1 MGKNVADIKLT
12 ANSGIELPLPNP
24 KDVKKVLILG
34 NTIGFF
40 GYPGEGC
47 NISNIHGEDAK
58 RFAWMYNCA
67 LLGVEIEILGEE
79 EEFEYYSDLFR
90 KIRERYGLEADATFV
105 EMKKNEDYD
114 TALETYIDEMED
126 TGKKRFDYAIMN
138 PPYDRNLHLKFL
150 EKVIKV
156 AGKTVNISPVRW
168 LQDPFAPY
176 VKGSDLLKFEDSVAK
191 KIESLEIIDA
201 KQGSKLF
208 DVSFAMNI
216 GIYVCSDKGG
226 YSYSHRDS
234 IIRKIVDKTLESN
247 WEPYNMKSFVQ
258 SGAKC
263 KKPYILNI
271 APVRMNESDDKVYIT
286 CRCYENQLKVQVP
299 ETDQGVCGGHFEFD
313 TEEERRNF
321 YDCYASPFMLYTYK
335 LWKTNAKTF
344 SKKVPYFGDYTKPWT
359 NARFCE
365 YFGITG
371 FVSDTEAEP
380 GSEWET
386 ILETMK
392 KYA

>member
-1 MGKNVADIKLT
+1 M
-12 ANSGIELPLPNP
+12 
-24 KDVKKVLILG
+24 
-34 NTIGFF
+34 
-40 GYPGEGC
+40 
-47 NISNIHGEDAK
+47 
-58 RFAWMYNCA
+58 RF
-67 LLGVEIEILGEE
+67 
-79 EEFEYYSDLFR
+79 S
-90 KIRERYGLEADATFV
+90 
-105 EMKKNEDYD
+105 
-114 TALETYIDEMED
+114 
-126 TGKKRFDYAIMN
+126 YAIMN

-156 AGKTVNISPVRW
+156 ADKTVNISPVRW

-176 VKGSDLLKFEDSVAK
+176 VKGSDLNKFENSVAK
-191 KIESLEIIDA
+191 HIESLEIIDA
-201 KQGSKLF
+201 KEGSKLF
-208 DVSFAMNI
+208 SVLFAMNI
-216 GIYVCSDKGG
+216 GVYTCSEKGG
-226 YSYSHRDS
+226 YNYKHTNPLVQ
-234 IIRKIVDKTLESN
+234 KIVNKTLESN
-247 WEPYNMKSFVQ
+247 WEPYNMKTFVQ
-258 SGAKC
+258 SGALC

-286 CRCYENQLKVQVP
+286 CRCYENQLNVQVP

-321 YDCYASPFMLYTYK
+321 YDCYASPFMLWTYK

-371 FVSDTEAEP
+371 FISDTEAEP